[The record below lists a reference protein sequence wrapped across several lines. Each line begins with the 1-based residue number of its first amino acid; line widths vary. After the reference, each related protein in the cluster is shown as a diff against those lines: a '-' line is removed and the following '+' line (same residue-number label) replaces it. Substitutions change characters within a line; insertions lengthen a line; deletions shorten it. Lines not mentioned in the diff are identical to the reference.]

1 MSAPLVLALDAMG
14 GDAAPKMVLKGVKIA
29 RKRYPNVHFLLFG
42 DEARLAP
49 LLKKKLRKVCTIRH
63 APDVVTGDAK
73 PSQAVRQGRQSSM
86 WLAIK
91 AVKDGE
97 AAGIVSAGNTGA
109 LMAMAKLSLRTL
121 PGIDRPAIATLL
133 PTIRGES
140 VMLDLGANSECD
152 AKNLVEFAVMG
163 EVFSR
168 TLLGIARPTVG
179 LLNIGSED
187 LKGTDA
193 LRQAASMLRDHQLG
207 TMDYQGFVE
216 GDDIGKGTVDVVVT
230 DGFTGNVALK
240 TAEGTAKLY
249 SQFLKD
255 AFKSSLVAKIGYL
268 LARRALESV
277 RKRTDP
283 RRYNG
288 AMFIGL
294 NGVCVKSHGGTDALG
309 FANAIGVAVNLISN
323 DLNTKIKDECQRLH
337 ASSGTGSEPSSPSS
351 LTEGADGVDA
361 GVEQGLMATSPV
373 GNGVSQSGKPA

>member
-1 MSAPLVLALDAMG
+1 MG
-14 GDAAPKMVLKGVKIA
+14 GDHAPKMVLKGVKIA

-42 DEARLAP
+42 DETRLAP
-49 LLKKKLRKVCTIRH
+49 LMKKKLRKVCTIRH
-63 APDVVTGDAK
+63 TPDVVTGDAK
-73 PSQAVRQGRQSSM
+73 PSQALRSGRNSSM

-97 AAGIVSAGNTGA
+97 AAGVVSAGNTGA

-140 VMLDLGANSECD
+140 VMLDLGANTECD
-152 AKNLVEFAVMG
+152 ANNLVDFAVMG
-163 EVFSR
+163 EVFAR
-168 TLLGIARPTVG
+168 TLLGIPSPSVG

-187 LKGTDA
+187 LKGTDS
-193 LRQAASMLRDHQLG
+193 LRQAAAQLRSHPIDSLNF
-207 TMDYQGFVE
+207 YGFVE

-249 SQFLKD
+249 SQFLRS
-255 AFKSSLVAKIGYL
+255 AFQSSLLAKIGFL
-268 LARRALESV
+268 FARRALDQV

-288 AMFIGL
+288 AMFLGL
-294 NGVCVKSHGGTDALG
+294 NGICVKSHGGTDAVG
-309 FANAIGVAVNLISN
+309 FANAIGVAVDLISN
-323 DLNTKIKDECQRLH
+323 DLNSRIKDECHRL
-337 ASSGTGSEPSSPSS
+337 AQSAPEAVVETAPVSVALAGSVVKP
-351 LTEGADGVDA
+351 DV
-361 GVEQGLMATSPV
+361 PV
-373 GNGVSQSGKPA
+373 GDGASESGQPA